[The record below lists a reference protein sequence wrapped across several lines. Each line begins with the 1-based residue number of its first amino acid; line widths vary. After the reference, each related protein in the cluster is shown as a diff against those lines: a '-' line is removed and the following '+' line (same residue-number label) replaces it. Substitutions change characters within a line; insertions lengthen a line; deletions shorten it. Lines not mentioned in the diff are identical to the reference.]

1 MGSMV
6 IAILEMML
14 SGGNEAVTVGALRT
28 FWAPPAR
35 GLAAPAACS
44 TKTPRDRAVPRDV
57 GRGDADHEIGADTF
71 VVLSSSGANR
81 DRKVAIV
88 GVEGS
93 ATSRWMV

>member
-1 MGSMV
+1 MV

-14 SGGNEAVTVGALRT
+14 PGGNETVTVGAQRT
-28 FWAPPAR
+28 FWAPAAR
-35 GLAAPAACS
+35 GPAAPAAACS
-44 TKTPRDRAVPRDV
+44 TKTPRDRAVDRDV

-71 VVLSSSGANR
+71 VVSSSSGANH